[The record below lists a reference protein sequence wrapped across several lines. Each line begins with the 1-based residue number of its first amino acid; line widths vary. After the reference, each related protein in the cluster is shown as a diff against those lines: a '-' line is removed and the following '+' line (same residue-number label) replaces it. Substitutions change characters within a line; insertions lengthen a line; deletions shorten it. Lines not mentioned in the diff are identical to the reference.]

1 MSDTDSPQVSSP
13 ASDASDDSD
22 DGNASD
28 SEKVQLSSSEAIH
41 ILCYKSIHYWD
52 LIVFVHSPYVCA
64 TEAMLSFFIHLI
76 NPEVTL
82 CDWH

>member
-28 SEKVQLSSSEAIH
+28 SEKVQLSSSEAID
-41 ILCYKSIHYWD
+41 IL
-52 LIVFVHSPYVCA
+52 
-64 TEAMLSFFIHLI
+64 
-76 NPEVTL
+76 
-82 CDWH
+82 

>member
-28 SEKVQLSSSEAIH
+28 SEKVQRSSSEAIH
-41 ILCYKSIHYWD
+41 IVCYKRYSAALVKQFTFCVIKGTAQ
-52 LIVFVHSPYVCA
+52 L
-64 TEAMLSFFIHLI
+64 
-76 NPEVTL
+76 
-82 CDWH
+82 